1 MSNHPMFKKLILA
14 VLAIV
19 SFFTFLIFS
28 YWVAQ
33 GRFTKVDFDLTV
45 KFQDHI
51 QRRWDLPF
59 TLFSLLGSIEIIGV
73 LWIIL
78 SVFFLL
84 RRRFLTFFSL
94 FLFLISQSVELFGKL
109 FIHHPSP
116 PFLFYR
122 GVFDFY
128 FPSHYV
134 QTGFSYPSGHAI
146 RSVFLATFMVI
157 YLEKAWWWVR
167 LPLQLLILALLL
179 AMLISRVYLGEHWT
193 SDVIGGTLL
202 GLSLGIIS
210 SLTTITK
217 PSTLN
222 PRS

>member
-1 MSNHPMFKKLILA
+1 MLKKIALA
-14 VLAIV
+14 VLAIL
-19 SFFTFLIFS
+19 SLSLFLVFS
-28 YWVAQ
+28 YFVAQ

-45 KFQDHI
+45 KTQDNLAKH
-51 QRRWDLPF
+51 WELPF
-59 TLFSLLGSIEIIGV
+59 TLFSLLGSVEISGM
-73 LWIIL
+73 LWL
-78 SVFFLL
+78 GLLTFFLL
-84 RRRFLTFFSL
+84 KRNFLTFFGLSL
-94 FLFLISQSVELFGKL
+94 FLLSQIVELLGKL

-146 RSVFLATFMVI
+146 RSAFLAVFLVI
-157 YLEKAWWWVR
+157 YLQKAWWWFR
-167 LPLQLLILALLL
+167 LPLQLLILTLLL
-179 AMLISRVYLGEHWT
+179 IMLVSRVYLGEHWT

-210 SLTTITK
+210 GLTISSK
-217 PSTLN
+217 P
-222 PRS
+222 